1 MTSPYFALRFSD
13 SISPLL
19 KNLLAHSGSKKTKY
33 FQKKETRVSVEEK
46 IRRQSF

>member
-19 KNLLAHSGSKKTKY
+19 KNLLAHSGSKKNIFK
-33 FQKKETRVSVEEK
+33 KKETRVSVEEK